1 MDYSREDM
9 TGLDSLNFDM
19 PHFNEEGL
27 LQLQEESYE
36 GIGELDLRGTN
47 RSPGS
52 CKLHRLSGNEEAACM
67 GWMCARLPLIN
78 CCCPSGDFFCIGSW
92 WPRIEF
98 IFKIRYKRYVWT
110 IMKTYQKMKY
120 FLRKL
125 RYLESLDL
133 SPEVRAKLK
142 VAQETRYVY
151 LALLCGGT
159 REAKYIFRAE
169 NMCEIIQY
177 IVDNPLLWNCVQV
190 REFLEIGP
198 NSFDPFYGDKGPEG
212 YLWKISGG
220 YQAGFSRSTGDYVS
234 VGNRRW
240 VSFSPTN
247 YLVPFPYTR

>member
-9 TGLDSLNFDM
+9 IGLRSLNFDM

-36 GIGELDLRGTN
+36 GIGDPFKRIDRQVAVSCIGYRVMRRLRVWDG
-47 RSPGS
+47 
-52 CKLHRLSGNEEAACM
+52 CV
-67 GWMCARLPLIN
+67 ARLPLIN
-78 CCCPSGDFFCIGSW
+78 CCCPSGDFLCIGSW

-98 IFKIRYKRYVWT
+98 VFKIRYKRYVWT

-159 REAKYIFRAE
+159 REAKYTYLRLRAE

-220 YQAGFSRSTGDYVS
+220 YEAGFSRSTGDYVPWEMK
-234 VGNRRW
+234 GG
-240 VSFSPTN
+240 
-247 YLVPFPYTR
+247 

>member
-1 MDYSREDM
+1 
-9 TGLDSLNFDM
+9 
-19 PHFNEEGL
+19 
-27 LQLQEESYE
+27 
-36 GIGELDLRGTN
+36 
-47 RSPGS
+47 
-52 CKLHRLSGNEEAACM
+52 
-67 GWMCARLPLIN
+67 
-78 CCCPSGDFFCIGSW
+78 
-92 WPRIEF
+92 
-98 IFKIRYKRYVWT
+98 
-110 IMKTYQKMKY
+110 MKTYQKMKY

-142 VAQETRYVY
+142 VAQETRCVY

-159 REAKYIFRAE
+159 REAKYTYLRLRAE

-220 YQAGFSRSTGDYVS
+220 YEAGFSRSTGDYVS

-240 VSFSPTN
+240 ISFSPTQITWYRSHIQDEVKGTLKITPDTTF
-247 YLVPFPYTR
+247 YLGGSDYCCRNGIRRNLVIHNPIRTLVVQFWDRSDADRWLLRILRILRQMQS